1 MLNSVDKG
9 LLIVFEGID
18 GTGKTT
24 QLTMLADKLTGMGC
38 NVVATREPTDGKYGQ
53 KIRQLYVDRNA
64 CSPEEELSLF
74 IEDRKEHVN
83 KVISPALASGK
94 VVISDRYYLST
105 AAYQGAAG
113 HDPEEI
119 LKQNE
124 AFAPQPDLVLHLVV
138 PISVGVHRIKNLRN
152 ETLNDFEK
160 EESLKKVS
168 RVFDSLDRDYIKR
181 VDATLKVEE
190 VHECVMVHVQ
200 QLLDV
205 VELSCLSKK

>member
-1 MLNSVDKG
+1 MRKG

>member
-1 MLNSVDKG
+1 MDKG

-53 KIRQLYVDRNA
+53 KIRQLYADRNS

-190 VHECVMVHVQ
+190 VHECVMLHVQ